1 MPMSMSML
9 SDACVDIDGVIS
21 DDVDVGVHLAD
32 VRRGGAAGPRC
43 WQLRANTCYA
53 IEGNVKV
60 LVPEWGD
67 QWVQIGLEQD
77 ACFDGHRIYYL
88 GGRQTRWHLVR

>member
-1 MPMSMSML
+1 MWDNQGPTP
-9 SDACVDIDGVIS
+9 I
-21 DDVDVGVHLAD
+21 
-32 VRRGGAAGPRC
+32 RGDWP
-43 WQLRANTCYA
+43 LYANTCYA

-60 LVPEWGD
+60 QVPEWGN

-77 ACFDGHRIYYL
+77 ACFDGRRVYYL